1 MLKLYR
7 GLIDILILQCRAMD
21 QQFSQHIRLN
31 VDVAKIAEDSS
42 GLTGFWNLLLE
53 VTFMLFAKLVFL
65 FGLIIVTVFT
75 VIFFPLNAIAWGI
88 NGVLNHRSYRYQ
100 FVEYNEPKVQEM
112 DEVSPKNNTKLTKA

>member
-1 MLKLYR
+1 
-7 GLIDILILQCRAMD
+7 MD

-31 VDVAKIAEDSS
+31 VDVAKIADDSS

-75 VIFFPLNAIAWGI
+75 VVFFPLNAIAWGI
-88 NGVLNHRSYRYQ
+88 NGVLNHRSYNYQ
-100 FVEYNEPKVQEM
+100 LVEHSSPVFQEM
-112 DEVSPKNNTKLTKA
+112 KEVSLKNNTKPTKA

>member
-1 MLKLYR
+1 MGDAVHFPLLFLAESSASSVNK
-7 GLIDILILQCRAMD
+7 I
-21 QQFSQHIRLN
+21 
-31 VDVAKIAEDSS
+31 VAKIADDSS

-75 VIFFPLNAIAWGI
+75 IVFFPLNAIAWGI

-100 FVEYNEPKVQEM
+100 FVEYNEPKVQVM
-112 DEVSPKNNTKLTKA
+112 DEVSPKSNTKVTKA